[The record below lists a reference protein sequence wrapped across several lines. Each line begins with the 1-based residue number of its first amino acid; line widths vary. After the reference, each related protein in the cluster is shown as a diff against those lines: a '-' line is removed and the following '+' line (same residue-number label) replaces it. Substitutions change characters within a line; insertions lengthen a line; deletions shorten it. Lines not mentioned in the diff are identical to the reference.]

1 MKNSEICRA
10 AMPFIR
16 SPVNGD
22 MTQFAGMCAAIWY
35 VTNSWTCA
43 PLEIVLKDFNERAY
57 AESYFYPCPSG
68 GSWSLRRREQGYTSR
83 IIFLE
88 LAALLWEDEGN

>member
-10 AMPFIR
+10 AMPFIW

-22 MTQFAGMCAAIWY
+22 MAQFAGMCAAIRY
-35 VTNSWTCA
+35 VTNGWSSA
-43 PLEIVLKDFNERAY
+43 PLGIVFKGYKEHADAGG
-57 AESYFYPCPSG
+57 YFYPCVPG
-68 GSWSLRRREQGYTSR
+68 RAWSLQWCNQGYTSR

-88 LAALLWEDEGN
+88 LAALMWEDEGN